1 MGLVIG
7 EGFLFRHHL
16 LTNTHHILQEG
27 EDCAK
32 NKDQPRSSKAIQKDR
47 DRKDQSEKGV
57 CTAYPDEEV
66 GQQKESFEKAQI
78 GGKRECKRDQDVNP
92 LHLNATLKLMYS

>member
-1 MGLVIG
+1 MIG
-7 EGFLFRHHL
+7 EGLLFRDHL

-47 DRKDQSEKGV
+47 DRKDQSQEGFRA
-57 CTAYPDEEV
+57 AYPDEEI
-66 GQQKESFEKAQI
+66 GQ
-78 GGKRECKRDQDVNP
+78 
-92 LHLNATLKLMYS
+92 